1 MDFLQQRKLGQMPYH
16 IQLSN
21 STRYDV
27 PLHRANSSET
37 YRQLYNQ
44 SIQNPDKF
52 WAHQAREIIHWDRD
66 FETIHQGS
74 FEHGDNAWFVEG
86 RLNASYNC
94 VDRWAKSKPDAVAII
109 HEPDN
114 PEHTSRTIT
123 FRELLREISRVAWVL
138 KHMGVCK
145 GDTVAIYLPMIPET
159 FIAILACSRIG
170 AIHSVI
176 FAGFS
181 SQGMR
186 DRILDAGS
194 KVVITADE
202 GCRGGK
208 TVPLKNLVDQ
218 AVEHCPTV
226 QSCPVVHRTGNP
238 KTKIHPRDK
247 WWHEETAKWSSYYPP
262 ESMSS
267 EDPLFLLYTSGS
279 TGKPKGLMHTTAG
292 YLIGAALSTK
302 YVFDIHAESDVFFC
316 AGDIGW
322 ITGHTYGLYG
332 PLMNGCATLIYE
344 GTPSFPSVT
353 RYWEIIAK
361 HRVTQFY
368 TAPTAIRLLK
378 RAHNAHIPDNS
389 AHLRVMGSVGEPLAA
404 NVWDWF
410 FDQVGKSKAHV
421 VDTFFQTET
430 GSHLISPVAGVTS
443 TKPGCCSLP
452 FLGVETAILDPKSGA
467 EVSTAGVE
475 GVLVVKKPIPSMA
488 RSIWGDHSR
497 FLSVYYVPYPGCYF
511 TGDSA
516 IRDEEGCYWI
526 KGRVDDVVNVAA
538 HRLSTAELEAAL
550 LEHPAFAEVAVVGVA
565 DYLMG
570 QAVVAFISQ
579 RANVACV
586 DVKKAAVE
594 RIREKVGSFATPKY
608 AISVND
614 LPRTRSGKIMRRLL
628 RKIWCGETDSLGDV
642 STLINP
648 SCLQGIVE
656 VVQAV
661 QAEALQA

>member
-1 MDFLQQRKLGQMPYH
+1 MDSAEKYK
-16 IQLSN
+16 QLH
-21 STRYDV
+21 D
-27 PLHRANSSET
+27 
-37 YRQLYNQ
+37 Q
-44 SIQNPDKF
+44 SIQDPNKF
-52 WAHQAREIIHWDRD
+52 WAHQAREFIYWERD
-66 FETIHQGS
+66 FQTTHQGS

-94 VDRWAKSKPDAVAII
+94 VDRWAKSKPDAVAIVY
-109 HEPDN
+109 EPDD
-114 PEHTSRTIT
+114 PENASRTTT
-123 FRELLREISRVAWVL
+123 FRELLRDVSRVAWVL
-138 KHMGVCK
+138 KDLGVRK
-145 GDTVAIYLPMIPET
+145 GDTVAIYLPMIPEAFT
-159 FIAILACSRIG
+159 AILACSRIG

-186 DRILDAGS
+186 DRILDAGC

-208 TVPLKNLVDQ
+208 TIPLKGLVDQ
-218 AVEHCPTV
+218 AVEQCPTV
-226 QSCPVVHRTGNP
+226 QSCLVVERTGSLE
-238 KTKIHPRDK
+238 IGFHSRDK
-247 WWHEETAKWSSYYPP
+247 RWHEEIAKWPSYYPP

-292 YLIGAALSTK
+292 YLLGAALSTK
-302 YVFDIHAESDVFFC
+302 YVFDIQAETDVFFC

-344 GTPSFPSVT
+344 GTPSFPTTS

-361 HRVTQFY
+361 HRVTQLY
-368 TAPTAIRLLK
+368 TAPTVIRLLK
-378 RAHNAHIPDNS
+378 RVGATCIPDNS

-410 FDQVGKSKAHV
+410 HDQVGKRKAHV

-452 FLGVETAILDPKSGA
+452 FLGVEAAILDPTTGS
-467 EVSTAGVE
+467 EISDSGVE
-475 GVLVVKKPIPSMA
+475 GVLAVRRPIPSMA
-488 RSIWGDHSR
+488 RSVWGDHSR
-497 FLSVYYVPYPGCYF
+497 FLSVYYAPYPGYYF

-516 IRDEEGCYWI
+516 IRDDDGCYWI
-526 KGRVDDVVNVAA
+526 KGRVDDVVNVSA

-550 LEHPAFAEVAVVGVA
+550 LEHPAFAEVAVVGVP
-565 DYLMG
+565 DQLTG

-579 RANVACV
+579 RASIACV
-586 DVKKAAVE
+586 DVKNEAIE
-594 RIREKVGSFATPKY
+594 RIRQRVGSFAAPKY
-608 AISVND
+608 AISVMD

-628 RKIWCGETDSLGDV
+628 RKIWCGEKDSLGDV

-648 SCLQGIVE
+648 SCLQSIMEAVE
-656 VVQAV
+656 TTQADT
-661 QAEALQA
+661 LQV